1 MHKLNILQLCACVFI
16 ITTIKSSAQSGLFV
30 RNINQRDQLFYVDST
45 GYYFKG
51 AGPNRLYKTDTNGT
65 PLWAKSYGIID
76 GMKVLHLKNG
86 DFLLCS
92 RIIGNV
98 TFGFQLMRVDSQGAI
113 IWEKEYFSLLS
124 NQFPDFSVVED
135 KQSNLFLACIA
146 DPTILEMLK
155 LDSAGNLLFSKKIGN
170 LAPYISYQGNV
181 LLLAR
186 SSGNIVVFCKA
197 NWLPGDFTSVIELD
211 SNLHAVLSQTNYDNI
226 DIVSAV
232 EHNNSI
238 YLTTLVEPPYGPKLF
253 QIDSSL
259 NFVKG
264 ISFPTPSVTDP
275 DLSVSITRKSEYL
288 VCYES
293 TIMLLDSLFQSV
305 WVKKIDQTHNLSSIH
320 KFYAFETPEK
330 NIVCSFNEINNGP
343 IYSTSFAKLDSL
355 GNSACT
361 FVSDSMS
368 TNLYTIFNTIADT
381 SLIDT
386 TLYGTVNMTNYISSG
401 ISFLSSVI
409 CSTSIEDEPFNGNEI
424 GLYPNPF
431 NSTIDLSIDEAL
443 LNNSVKKQLTLYNA
457 MGELILVEDNL
468 FSKMKLDL
476 SELKP
481 GIYFVRLIIG
491 DKQFVRKIVKE

>member
-1 MHKLNILQLCACVFI
+1 M
-16 ITTIKSSAQSGLFV
+16 FV
-30 RNINQRDQLFYVDST
+30 RNINQRDQLCYVDST
-45 GYYFKG
+45 GYYFNG

-65 PLWAKSYGIID
+65 PLWVKSYGIID
-76 GMKVLHLKNG
+76 GMKVLHLNNG

-92 RIIGNV
+92 RIIGNA

-113 IWEKEYFSLLS
+113 IWEKEYLSLLS

-146 DPTILEMLK
+146 DPSILEILK

-170 LAPYISYQGNV
+170 LAPYISFQGNV

-186 SSGNIVVFCKA
+186 SSGNIVIFCKA

-275 DLSVSITRKSEYL
+275 DLSVSITRKSEFL

-330 NIVCSFNEINNGP
+330 NIVCSFDEINNGP
-343 IYSTSFAKLDSL
+343 IYSTSFAKLDSI

-361 FVSDSMS
+361 FVSGSMS
-368 TNLYTIFNTIADT
+368 TNLYTIFNTLADT

-386 TLYGTVNMTNYISSG
+386 TLYGPVNTTNYSSSG
-401 ISFLSSVI
+401 ISFSSSVI
-409 CSTSIEDEPFNGNEI
+409 CSTTIEDEALSLYVI

-431 NSTIDLSIDEAL
+431 NRVLEISFDDVL
-443 LNNSVKKQLTLYNA
+443 LNNSEKKQLTLYNTI
-457 MGELILVEDNL
+457 GELILEEDNL

-476 SELKP
+476 VELKP
-481 GIYFVRLIIG
+481 GIYFVRILVG
-491 DKQFVRKIVKE
+491 EKQFVRKIVKE